1 MVEDVA
7 KQIPQGQ
14 NIDSQENIIKMFNDI
29 AKTYDLANRILSMG
43 IDKVWRRK
51 ACNLAFSFYG
61 KSKLDCIVDV
71 ACGTGDL
78 MIDWENVAK
87 QNGIEVDEI
96 IGVDPSVGMM
106 EVGKTKIPHRKNA
119 FIEAGA
125 ELMPLDNESADFI
138 SISYGIRNVVKR
150 KEGLA
155 EFARVLKKDG
165 LCIILEFTKND
176 KNDMAA
182 KVSKF
187 YLNNLMPHIGGLVSK
202 NKDAYTYLPESIEN
216 FITTKQMCE
225 ELKSVG
231 LEPIFVKG
239 YSLDMSTT
247 FIARKI

>member
-1 MVEDVA
+1 MSKKQEDIV
-7 KQIPQGQ
+7 
-14 NIDSQENIIKMFNDI
+14 KMFDDI

-43 IDKVWRRK
+43 IDKLWRKK
-51 ACNLAFSFYG
+51 ACNMAFAFYG
-61 KSKLDCIVDV
+61 KSKVKRIVDV

-87 QNGIEVDEI
+87 DNGIEIKDIV
-96 IGVDPSVGMM
+96 GVDPSIGMM
-106 EVGKTKIPHRKNA
+106 EVAKTKIPNRT

-125 ELMPLDNESADFI
+125 ELMPIKDKSVDFV
-138 SISYGIRNVVKR
+138 SISYGIRNVVQR
-150 KEGLA
+150 KKGLK
-155 EFARVLKKDG
+155 EFARVLKKGG

-176 KNDMAA
+176 KDDMGA
-182 KVSKF
+182 KISKF
-187 YLNNLMPHIGGLVSK
+187 YMNNLMPHIGGMISK

>member
-1 MVEDVA
+1 MSNQEGKQEEIVA
-7 KQIPQGQ
+7 
-14 NIDSQENIIKMFNDI
+14 MFNEI

-43 IDKVWRRK
+43 VDKTWRKK
-51 ACNLAFSFYG
+51 ACNMAYDFYG
-61 KSKLDCIVDV
+61 KQTIDRIVDV

-87 QNGIEVDEI
+87 KRGIEVKDI
-96 IGVDPSVGMM
+96 IGVDPSEGMM
-106 EVGKTKIPHRKNA
+106 AVGKTKIPHRT

-125 ELMPLDNESADFI
+125 EAMPLEDESADFI

-150 KEGLA
+150 KEGLQ
-155 EFARVLKKDG
+155 EFARVLKKGG

-176 KNDMAA
+176 KDTFGA
-182 KVSKF
+182 KLSKF
-187 YLNNLMPHIGGLVSK
+187 YMNNLMPHIGGMISK
-202 NKDAYTYLPESIEN
+202 NKEAYTYLPESIEA
-216 FITTKQMCE
+216 FVTTEQLTN
-225 ELKSVG
+225 ELKEVG